1 MKSRITIAAALTL
14 ASSLP
19 AFADVKVN
27 DSLSVGGYAAGS
39 YRNTKSDPGTA
50 VDKFDLDAAKTLF
63 TGSFKPVTGV
73 VSLYYQPGAPSDVT
87 LLDAYATVDVG
98 SGMSVT
104 AGKFLS
110 YLGYEAF
117 DIPNMSQVSY
127 ANGDFLGPIPG
138 YHSGVRL
145 DGGDKDTGWGLALV
159 DSVYS
164 GPNYLKGD
172 GELKHNAGFEG
183 YFTYKAIPDVTLWAG
198 FAYDT
203 KGNVIHKNDEILT
216 INFWASY
223 NLTKEVTV
231 AAEWVSKDGGKGD
244 KGYNWLLFLNYAIDK
259 NWSSA
264 FRVSG
269 EKLSN
274 DGPGFTKL
282 TAAPTYKINDNFS
295 VRAEL
300 SYYDYS
306 KHAAKNATFFAVQ
319 SIFKF

>member
-1 MKSRITIAAALTL
+1 MNTRLTLAAALTL
-14 ASSLP
+14 ASSLT
-19 AFADVKVN
+19 ALADVKVN
-27 DSLSVGGYAAGS
+27 DSLSVGGYAVGS
-39 YRNTKSDPGTA
+39 YRTTDTDPGTA
-50 VDKFDLDAAKTLF
+50 VDKFDLDAAKALF

-73 VSLYYQPGAPSDVT
+73 VSLYYQPGAPSDIT
-87 LLDAYATVDVG
+87 LLDAFATVDVG
-98 SGMSVT
+98 GGTSIT

-117 DIPNMSQVSY
+117 DIPNMTQVSY
-127 ANGDFLGPIPG
+127 ANGDLLAPIPG
-138 YHSGVRL
+138 YHSGVKI
-145 DGGDKDTGWGLALV
+145 DGGDKDIGWGLALL

-183 YFTYKAIPDVTLWAG
+183 YLTYKAIPDVTLWAG
-198 FAYDT
+198 FGYET
-203 KGNVIHKNDEILT
+203 KGNVIHKNEEILT
-216 INFWASY
+216 LDFWASY
-223 NLTKEVTV
+223 NLTKEATL
-231 AAEWVSKDGGKGD
+231 AAEFCTKDGGPGD
-244 KGYNWLLFLNYAIDK
+244 KGYNWLVLLNYTFDK

-269 EKLSN
+269 EKLSSG
-274 DGPGFTKL
+274 GPSFTKL
-282 TAAPTYKINDNFS
+282 TLAPSYKVNDNFS

-306 KHAAKNATFFAVQ
+306 KHTADSATFFAVQ

>member
-1 MKSRITIAAALTL
+1 MKTRLTLAAALTL
-14 ASSLP
+14 ASSLT

-27 DSLSVGGYAAGS
+27 DTLSVGGYAAGS
-39 YRNTKSDPGTA
+39 YRNTDPDPGTA
-50 VDKFDLDAAKTLF
+50 TDKFDLDAAKVLF
-63 TGSFKPVTGV
+63 TGTFKPVTGV
-73 VSLYYQPGAPSDVT
+73 VSLYYQPGAPSDIT

-98 SGMSVT
+98 GGTSVT

-117 DIPNMSQVSY
+117 DIPNMSQLSY

-138 YHSGVRL
+138 YHSGVKV
-145 DGGDKDTGWGLALV
+145 DYSDKDTGFGLALL

-203 KGNVIHKNDEILT
+203 EGNVIHKNHSILT
-216 INFWASY
+216 LDFWASY
-223 NLTKEVTV
+223 NLSKQATV
-231 AAEWVSKDGGKGD
+231 AAEFCTKDGGTGD
-244 KGYNWLLFLNYAIDK
+244 KGYNWLLFYNYDFG
-259 NWSSA
+259 NNVSSA

-269 EKLSN
+269 EELSN
-274 DGPGFTKL
+274 NGPSFVKFTVCP
-282 TAAPTYKINDNFS
+282 AYKINDNFS
-295 VRAEL
+295 VRAEV
-300 SYYDYS
+300 SYYDYDRGPANS
-306 KHAAKNATFFAVQ
+306 ATFFGVQ
-319 SIFKF
+319 TVFKF

>member
-1 MKSRITIAAALTL
+1 MNTRLKLAAALTL
-14 ASSLP
+14 ASTVT

-27 DSLSVGGYAAGS
+27 DTLSVGGYAVGS
-39 YRNTKSDPGTA
+39 YRNTNVDPGTDT
-50 VDKFDLDAAKTLF
+50 DKFDLDAAKALF
-63 TGSFKPVTGV
+63 TGTFKPVTGV

-98 SGMSVT
+98 GGSTIT

-110 YLGYEAF
+110 WLGYEAF
-117 DIPNMSQVSY
+117 DIPNMSQISY

-138 YHSGVRL
+138 YHSGVKL
-145 DGGDKDTGWGLALV
+145 DYGDKDIGFGLALL

-183 YFTYKAIPDVTLWAG
+183 YFTYKAIPEFTFWAG

-203 KGNVIHKNDEILT
+203 KGNVIHKNEEILT
-216 INFWASY
+216 LDFWASY
-223 NLTKEVTV
+223 NLTKEITV
-231 AAEWVSKDGGKGD
+231 AGEFVTKDGGVGD
-244 KGYNWLLFLNYAIDK
+244 KGYNWLAFLNYTVDK

-264 FRVSG
+264 FRISG
-269 EKLSN
+269 EKLKSSWS
-274 DGPGFTKL
+274 FTKF
-282 TAAPTYKINDNFS
+282 TVSPTYKINDNFS

-306 KHAAKNATFFAVQ
+306 KYTADSATFFGLQ
-319 SIFKF
+319 TIFKF

>member
-1 MKSRITIAAALTL
+1 MNTRLKLAAALTL
-14 ASSLP
+14 ASSLT

-27 DSLSVGGYAAGS
+27 DTLSVGGYAVGS
-39 YRNTKSDPGTA
+39 YRNTDTDPGTS
-50 VDKFDLDAAKTLF
+50 VDKFDLDAAKALF
-63 TGSFKPVTGV
+63 TGTFKPVTGV

-98 SGMSVT
+98 GGTTVT

-110 YLGYEAF
+110 WLGYEAF

-138 YHSGVRL
+138 YHSGVKV
-145 DGGDKDTGWGLALV
+145 DFSDKDIGWGLGLL

-172 GELKHNAGFEG
+172 GELKHNGGFEG
-183 YFTYKAIPDVTLWAG
+183 YFTYKAIPEVTLWAG
-198 FAYDT
+198 FAYET

-216 INFWASY
+216 LDFWASY
-223 NLTKEVTV
+223 NLTKEITV
-231 AAEWVSKDGGKGD
+231 AAEFVTKDGGTGD
-244 KGYNWLLFLNYAIDK
+244 KGYNWLLFLNYTIDK

-269 EKLSN
+269 EKVKS
-274 DGPGFTKL
+274 GPEFTKL
-282 TAAPTYKINDNFS
+282 TVAPTYKINDNFS

-300 SYYDYS
+300 SYYDYN
-306 KHAAKNATFFAVQ
+306 KAAANSATFFAVQ